1 MDPSSW
7 TPAPPPPPGP
17 PTLPPSSPATG
28 TWPASPPTIPPPSA
42 PSHLPPPP
50 VPGGASGAGAP
61 PAGSDRTWGAAAP
74 GWGRPDPGA
83 PPASPPPAAPGT
95 GSGSGDGR
103 GRRGPKVAGAALAGL
118 LLLGAAA
125 GAGFAGGSL
134 ADDDTTPVVEATGTA
149 TTPTVQGV
157 GDAADEPVAAVAEAL
172 GPAVVQLETQTGL
185 GSGFVY
191 DADGGLIMTAAHVV
205 DGAQQVTVRLA
216 DGRSV
221 QGEVVGAD
229 DGSDIAV
236 VRVDADGLTAATL
249 ALDDPAEVGQLAVAI
264 GSPFGLDQT
273 VTSGIV
279 SAVGRSVE
287 TPGGA
292 VPMIQ
297 TDAPINPGNSGG
309 ALADRAG
316 RVIGVNDSIASE
328 SGGNVGVGFAVPIHT
343 AKAVADRLVEG
354 LPITNGYLGLSAA
367 DASGERTGAQ
377 VMQVEAGSPA
387 DEAGIEEGDIV
398 TSIDGDPIASSADL
412 VAAVR
417 SREPGTEVTL
427 GIDRQG
433 DESEVAVTLA
443 EAPTR

>member
-1 MDPSSW
+1 MDTSTW
-7 TPAPPPPPGP
+7 TPPPAPTGP
-17 PTLPPSSPATG
+17 PT
-28 TWPASPPTIPPPSA
+28 A
-42 PSHLPPPP
+42 PHGPPP
-50 VPGGASGAGAP
+50 VPAPWPPAPAAAPPFPPTGGVPGAGAP
-61 PAGSDRTWGAAAP
+61 PVGSSDPTWGAPSAPGPGGAPAAT

-83 PPASPPPAAPGT
+83 PPSGPPPAAPG
-95 GSGSGDGR
+95 SGSPAGR
-103 GRRGPKVAGAALAGL
+103 RRGPKVAAVGLLAA
-118 LLLGAAA
+118 LLLGGTA
-125 GAGFAGGSL
+125 GAGFAVGESL
-134 ADDDTTPVVEATGTA
+134 ADDDTPAATAPADA

-157 GDAADEPVAAVAEAL
+157 ADPSSEPVAAVAEAL
-172 GPAVVQLETQTGL
+172 SPAVVQLETQTGL

-191 DADGGLIMTAAHVV
+191 DADEGLIMTAAHVV

-221 QGEVVGAD
+221 DGTVVGAD

-236 VRVDADGLTAATL
+236 VQVEADGLTAASL
-249 ALDDPAEVGQLAVAI
+249 ALDDPVEVGQLAVAI

-273 VTSGIV
+273 VTSGVV
-279 SAVGRSVE
+279 SAVGRSVQ

-309 ALADRAG
+309 ALADRSG

-328 SGGNVGVGFAVPIHT
+328 SGGNVGVGFAVPIET

-354 LPITNGYLGLSAA
+354 LPITNGYLGVSAA
-367 DASGERTGAQ
+367 DSTGERSGAQ
-377 VMQVEAGSPA
+377 VVEVEAGSPG
-387 DEAGIEEGDIV
+387 DEAGIEPGDVV
-398 TSIDGDPIASSADL
+398 TSLDGDAIASSADL

-417 SREPGTEVTL
+417 SREPGTDVTI

-433 DESEVAVTLA
+433 DEVEVVLTLG